1 MLDNE
6 TIDLLTREARPRD
19 FAMLRS
25 YIRRGHSAQYVRRV
39 MIPSLRRLHPAI
51 WTCVQSQSVKA

>member
-6 TIDLLTREARPRD
+6 TIDALTREAKPRD

-25 YIRRGHSAQYVRRV
+25 YIRRAPSVHYVRHV
-39 MIPSLRRLHPAI
+39 TIPSLRRLHPQV
-51 WTCVQSQSVKA
+51 WTCVQSQSVNV

>member
-6 TIDLLTREARPRD
+6 TIDTLTREAKPRD

-25 YIRRGHSAQYVRRV
+25 YITRAPSAQYVRHIT
-39 MIPSLRRLHPAI
+39 IPSLRKFHPRI
-51 WTCVQSQSVKA
+51 WTHVDSKT